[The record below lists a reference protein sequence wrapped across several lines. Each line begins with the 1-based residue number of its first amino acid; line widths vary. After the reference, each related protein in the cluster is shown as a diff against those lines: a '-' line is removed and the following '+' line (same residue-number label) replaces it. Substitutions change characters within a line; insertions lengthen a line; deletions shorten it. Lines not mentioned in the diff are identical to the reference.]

1 MNIRRSFLAT
11 GLVASMACLPL
22 LGTSGVILNRKAGAV
37 AVNGMP
43 VTNGSAILA
52 GDLVSTS
59 NAGSAGMVFP
69 GGSVIAASD
78 TNFRMESRNNANQIR
93 LNSGL
98 VNVSGLLPV
107 SVNTRTIV
115 PATATTN
122 FIVYDNAGKVV
133 VEAKAGSVAV
143 KTATSSYTVHTG
155 EAVSFSDPQGA
166 QTASAASSGG
176 AGGIGLAT
184 IAVLATVGVITS
196 VAIHDVTS
204 NPNANT
210 QQIVTS
216 PSQL

>member
-22 LGTSGVILNRKAGAV
+22 LGTSGVILNRKAGTV

-43 VTNGSAILA
+43 VTAGSAILA

-69 GGSVIAASD
+69 GGSVIAAAN
-78 TNFRMESRNNANQIR
+78 TNFRMESRNNANQIS

-122 FIVYDNAGKVV
+122 FIVFDNAGKVV

-143 KTATSSYTVHTG
+143 KTATGSYTVHTG
-155 EAVSFSDPQGA
+155 EAVSFSDS
-166 QTASAASSGG
+166 QTAPTAAASSSG
-176 AGGIGLAT
+176 GGIGVAT
-184 IAVLATVGVITS
+184 VAVLATVGVIAA

-204 NPNANT
+204 NPNSNT